1 MKLTV
6 EEALKIFSGGESWYS
21 KLSFV
26 TMGKDNFHIEILVI
40 DISPELKESLI
51 SAQKKTLQVIQF
63 LQIIN
68 LKYFAILRR

>member
-21 KLSFV
+21 KISFV

-51 SAQKKTLQVIQF
+51 SA
-63 LQIIN
+63 
-68 LKYFAILRR
+68 